1 MIRPLFVLALY
12 ASANVASA
20 QGGATG
26 TIVLEHPASA
36 RALAL
41 GAMTA
46 VDDGDAALF
55 TNPALLDARHCSR
68 ASVSGQ
74 RYLAGSN
81 LAAASVSAAVLGGTV
96 GFGLRGLNYGSV
108 SEYVPDTLNYG
119 GQRGIA
125 TGRDVSASEFVATM
139 GYGRRLGRL
148 QVGGAGSYVRQQIA
162 DAGGATASFDIG
174 VAMPTRH
181 GIVLGAAIQHLGP
194 DLDLASTASRL
205 PLAISA
211 GASWPARWRSLGAL
225 VAVDATAPR
234 TGDAIPRAGAE
245 VWWRTANGVTIVGR
259 ASVRGG
265 SNDDVLSRFTYGAGF
280 GAAHL
285 TLEYARQGV
294 ATLGTA
300 THRVGVR
307 YQP

>member
-1 MIRPLFVLALY
+1 MIRPLFALALC
-12 ASANVASA
+12 ASAKLATA

-46 VDDGDAALF
+46 VDDGDAAVF
-55 TNPALLDARHCSR
+55 TNPALLDARHGSR

-74 RYLAGSN
+74 HYLAGSN
-81 LAAASVSAAVLGGTV
+81 LAAASVSAAAFGGTIA
-96 GFGLRGLNYGSV
+96 FGLRGLNYGSV
-108 SEYVPDTLNYG
+108 SEYVPDTLNFG

-125 TGRDVSASEFVATM
+125 TGRDVSASEFVVTA
-139 GYGRRLGRL
+139 GFGRSLGRL
-148 QVGGAGSYVRQQIA
+148 KVGGAGSYVRQQIA
-162 DAGGATASFDIG
+162 DAGGGTPAFDIG
-174 VAMPTRH
+174 VAMPAPH

-194 DLDLASTASRL
+194 DLGLASTGSRL

-211 GASWPARWRSLGAL
+211 GVSWPARWRSLGAL

-234 TGDAIPRAGAE
+234 TGDAIPRGGAE

-265 SNDDVLSRFTYGAGF
+265 GNDDLLSRFTYGAGF

-285 TLEYARQGV
+285 TLEYARQGI